1 MKSQSN
7 QITENVIRQLK
18 LQGCEAWRNNIM
30 GIFDGTSAAKK
41 IWNVMQSG
49 RVTLAEI
56 KKAIQSSYRKSHE
69 RLGVS
74 DVLGFTRNGAFIA
87 CEVKADK
94 DILSYEQEVFLSDVA
109 KKGGIAFIVSEHPEK
124 IKLRVIGS
132 SKITICNDVD
142 FLRLFRL
149 RLEEPF

>member
-1 MKSQSN
+1 MSRAN

-18 LQGCEAWRNNIM
+18 LQGCESWRNNTM
-30 GIFDGTSAAKK
+30 GVFDGTAAAKK
-41 IWNVMQSG
+41 IWNVVQSG
-49 RVTLAEI
+49 RVTLGEI

-74 DVLGFTRNGAFIA
+74 DVLGFTRHGVFVA

-109 KKGGIAFIVSEHPEK
+109 KKGGIAFIVAEHPEK

-132 SKITICNDVD
+132 SKITICTDVD